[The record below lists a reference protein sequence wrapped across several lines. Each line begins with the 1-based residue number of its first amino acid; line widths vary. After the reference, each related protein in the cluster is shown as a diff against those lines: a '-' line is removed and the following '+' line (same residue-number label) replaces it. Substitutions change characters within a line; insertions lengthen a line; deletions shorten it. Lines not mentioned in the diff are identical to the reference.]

1 MLSIGLITDTTSYS
15 SILSTWKHCS
25 RDAGLKSPLK
35 LCVLVDKTRRFDI
48 LVNRDWWH
56 TL

>member
-1 MLSIGLITDTTSYS
+1 MLSIGLIMDTTSYS
-15 SILSTWKHCS
+15 SILSTWKHCL

>member
-15 SILSTWKHCS
+15 SILSTWKHCL

-35 LCVLVDKTRRFDI
+35 FDVAIWMDHIRF
-48 LVNRDWWH
+48 
-56 TL
+56 

>member
-15 SILSTWKHCS
+15 SILSTWKHCP

-35 LCVLVDKTRRFDI
+35 LCVLVDKLRRIDN
-48 LVNRDWWH
+48 LVNRD
-56 TL
+56 